1 MCTEKIIFM
10 AGNTHEYVAKEG
22 NCDLFC
28 RRAPHGARGLK
39 LRSRRGECRPRKSRP
54 ARGAWIE
61 TRPAAQSAP

>member
-22 NCDLFC
+22 NCDFFC

-39 LRSRRGECRPRKSRP
+39 RLRQWLWITGYTVAPRTGRVD
-54 ARGAWIE
+54 
-61 TRPAAQSAP
+61 